1 MSYKN
6 DNLFDEG
13 LQAVFDN
20 RELKTE
26 TLVISLS
33 NAKKASVKR
42 KDDSKSVERK
52 TVIEIVDL
60 KMIGSKM
67 AAVVLSGVI
76 VVAAVHNTGLVIES
90 GAEMVKNIGSS
101 ISSVFN
107 NDLSMSKLSKEIG
120 ALTDSK
126 LEENGYAQSI
136 LSQNTVHTGES
147 NIFYYKHENIAKD
160 LLSLDNRLFD
170 YAFYTVCEDM
180 QPYINNQVGPGG
192 MSNIDSVIFY
202 LKQYSSDKDS
212 NSKAY
217 VSEVLDGVMSLNDY
231 LTKFG
236 YVDKE
241 GKPSLSEFRKVC
253 NDNAELIASILHNGP
268 SEGAKLS

>member
-13 LQAVFDN
+13 LQAIFDN

-42 KDDSKSVERK
+42 KDDSKFVERR
-52 TVIEIVDL
+52 TVIENVDL
-60 KMIGSKM
+60 KKIGNKI

-76 VVAAVHNTGLVIES
+76 VVATVKGAGVVIES
-90 GAEMVKNIGSS
+90 GAEIVKNIETSVSS
-101 ISSVFN
+101 IFN

-126 LEENGYAQSI
+126 LEENGYARSI
-136 LSQNTVHTGES
+136 LNQNTVRTGES
-147 NIFYYKHENIAKD
+147 NIFYFKHESIARD
-160 LLSLDNRLFD
+160 LLSLDHRLFD

-202 LKQYSSDKDS
+202 LKQYSSDKDTET
-212 NSKAY
+212 KVY
-217 VSEVLDGVMSLNDY
+217 VSEILDGVQSLDDY
-231 LTKFG
+231 LTKYN
-236 YVDKE
+236 YVNKDGTPTIVE
-241 GKPSLSEFRKVC
+241 YRKAC
-253 NDNAELIASILHNGP
+253 NDNAEVIASILRNGP